1 MFWLN
6 FVILCL
12 MKTVIK
18 NISKL
23 VQTELKDIQYKAG
36 NQMNSINTID
46 DAYIEIEDGLITN
59 FGNMNEWK
67 GINDWNQTTIIDAEE
82 GMVFPT
88 YCDSHTHLVFPES
101 RENEFNDRINGL
113 SYQEIAKNGGG
124 ILNSAKKMQE
134 IDEDKLFEESYIRLK
149 KLIHLGTGAIEI
161 KSGYGLNLESELK
174 ILRVIKKLKDKSPI
188 TIKSTFLGAHA
199 VPKEYK
205 NNKNLYLETVI
216 NKMLPKIGEEKL
228 ADYIDI
234 FCEIGYFST
243 DDTIK
248 LLQAGKQFGL
258 RGKTHV
264 NQFNSIGGVK
274 ASIDNDA
281 LSVDHLET
289 MREEDFKAFKNS
301 DCIAT
306 LLPSCS
312 FFLGIPYSPAQ
323 EFIKRNIPF
332 NLASDYNPGSSPSG
346 DMNFVASLGS
356 IKLGLNAEQV
366 INSTTINGAYAM
378 QLNKELGTIKVGK
391 KANLFITK
399 KIPSYHY
406 LHYSFSEKLISKVII
421 EGKEFKE

>member
-1 MFWLN
+1 
-6 FVILCL
+6 

-23 VQTELKDIQYKAG
+23 VQTEVKDIKWKVG
-36 NQMNSINTID
+36 KEMNRLNTID
-46 DAYIEIEDGLITN
+46 DAYIEIEDGLITD

-67 GINDWNQTTIIDAEE
+67 GISDWNQTTIIDAED

-88 YCDSHTHLVFPES
+88 YCDSHTHLVYPES

-113 SYQEIAKNGGG
+113 SYEEIAKNGGG

-134 IDEDKLFEESYIRLK
+134 IDENKLFEDSYKRLRN
-149 KLIHLGTGAIEI
+149 LIHLGTGAIEI

-174 ILRVIKKLKDKSPI
+174 ILRVIRKLKDKSPI

-199 VPKEYK
+199 IPLKYKDNKE
-205 NNKNLYLETVI
+205 LYLDTII
-216 NKMLPKIGEEKL
+216 NEMLPKINSQNL

-234 FCEIGYFST
+234 FCEKGYFNT
-243 DDTIK
+243 NDTIRI
-248 LLQAGKQFGL
+248 LRAGKKYGL

-274 ASIDNDA
+274 ASIDNGA

-289 MREEDFKAFKNS
+289 MREEDFSAFKDS

-323 EFIKRNIPF
+323 EFLTRNIPF

-356 IKLGLNAEQV
+356 IKLKMNAEQV
-366 INSTTINGAYAM
+366 INATTINGAYAM
-378 QLNKELGTIKVGK
+378 GLNNELGTITVGK

-399 KIPSYHY
+399 PMPSYQY
-406 LHYSFSEKLISKVII
+406 LHYSFSENMISKVII
-421 EGKEFKE
+421 EGKEYKE

>member
-1 MFWLN
+1 
-6 FVILCL
+6 

-23 VQTELKDIQYKAG
+23 VQTEVKDIKWKVG
-36 NQMNSINTID
+36 KEMNRLNTID
-46 DAYIEIEDGLITN
+46 DAYIEIEDGLITD

-67 GINDWNQTTIIDAEE
+67 GISDWNQTTIIDAED

-88 YCDSHTHLVFPES
+88 YCDSHTHLVYPES

-113 SYQEIAKNGGG
+113 SYEEIAKNGGG

-134 IDEDKLFEESYIRLK
+134 IDEDKLFEDSYKRLRN
-149 KLIHLGTGAIEI
+149 LIHLGTGAIEI

-174 ILRVIKKLKDKSPI
+174 ILRVIKKLNDKSPI

-199 VPKEYK
+199 IPLKYKDNKE
-205 NNKNLYLETVI
+205 LYLDTII
-216 NKMLPKIGEEKL
+216 NEMLPKINSQNL

-234 FCEIGYFST
+234 FCEKGYFNT
-243 DDTIK
+243 NDTIRI
-248 LLQAGKQFGL
+248 LRAGNKYGL

-274 ASIDNDA
+274 ASIDNGA

-289 MREEDFKAFKNS
+289 MREEDFSAFKDS

-323 EFIKRNIPF
+323 EFLTRNIPF

-356 IKLGLNAEQV
+356 IKLKMNAEQV
-366 INSTTINGAYAM
+366 INATTINGAYAM
-378 QLNKELGTIKVGK
+378 GLNNELGTITVGK

-399 KIPSYHY
+399 PMPSYQY
-406 LHYSFSEKLISKVII
+406 LHYSFSENMISKVII
-421 EGKEFKE
+421 EGKEYKE

>member
-1 MFWLN
+1 
-6 FVILCL
+6 

-23 VQTELKDIQYKAG
+23 VQTEVKDIKWKVG
-36 NQMNSINTID
+36 KEMNRLNTID
-46 DAYIEIEDGLITN
+46 DAYIEIEDGLITD

-67 GINDWNQTTIIDAEE
+67 GISDWNQTTIIDAED

-88 YCDSHTHLVFPES
+88 YCDSHTHLVYPES

-113 SYQEIAKNGGG
+113 SYEEIAKNGGG

-134 IDEDKLFEESYIRLK
+134 IDEDKLFEDSYKRLRN
-149 KLIHLGTGAIEI
+149 LIHLGTGAIEI

-174 ILRVIKKLKDKSPI
+174 ILRVIKKLNDKSPI

-199 VPKEYK
+199 IPLKYKDNKE
-205 NNKNLYLETVI
+205 LYLDTII
-216 NKMLPKIGEEKL
+216 NEMLPKINSQNL

-234 FCEIGYFST
+234 FCEQGYFNT
-243 DDTIK
+243 NDTIRI
-248 LLQAGKQFGL
+248 LRAGKKYGL

-274 ASIDNDA
+274 ASIDNGA

-289 MREEDFKAFKNS
+289 MREEDFSAFKDS

-323 EFIKRNIPF
+323 EFLTRNIPF

-356 IKLGLNAEQV
+356 IKLKMNAEQV
-366 INSTTINGAYAM
+366 INATTINGAYAM
-378 QLNKELGTIKVGK
+378 GLNNELGTITVGK

-399 KIPSYHY
+399 PMPSYQY
-406 LHYSFSEKLISKVII
+406 LHYSFSENMISKVII
-421 EGKEFKE
+421 EGKEYKE

>member
-1 MFWLN
+1 
-6 FVILCL
+6 

-23 VQTELKDIQYKAG
+23 VQTEVKDIKWKVG
-36 NQMNSINTID
+36 KEMNRLNTID
-46 DAYIEIEDGLITN
+46 DAYIEIEDGLITD

-67 GINDWNQTTIIDAEE
+67 GISDWNQTTIIDAED

-88 YCDSHTHLVFPES
+88 YCDSHTHLVYPES

-113 SYQEIAKNGGG
+113 SYEEIAKNGGG

-134 IDEDKLFEESYIRLK
+134 IDEDKLFEDSYKRLRN
-149 KLIHLGTGAIEI
+149 LIHLGTGAIEI

-174 ILRVIKKLKDKSPI
+174 ILRVIKKLNDKSPI

-199 VPKEYK
+199 IPLKYKDNKE
-205 NNKNLYLETVI
+205 LYLDTII
-216 NKMLPKIGEEKL
+216 NEMLPKINSQNL

-234 FCEIGYFST
+234 FCEKGYFNT
-243 DDTIK
+243 NDTIRI
-248 LLQAGKQFGL
+248 LRAGNKYGL

-264 NQFNSIGGVK
+264 NQFNNIGGVK
-274 ASIDNDA
+274 ASIDNGA

-289 MREEDFKAFKNS
+289 MREEDFSAFKDS

-323 EFIKRNIPF
+323 EFLTRNIPF

-356 IKLGLNAEQV
+356 IKLKMNAEQV
-366 INSTTINGAYAM
+366 INATTINGAYAM
-378 QLNKELGTIKVGK
+378 GLNNELGTITVGK

-399 KIPSYHY
+399 PMPSYQY
-406 LHYSFSEKLISKVII
+406 LHYSFSENMISKVII
-421 EGKEFKE
+421 EGKEYKE

>member
-1 MFWLN
+1 
-6 FVILCL
+6 

-23 VQTELKDIQYKAG
+23 VQTEVKDIKWKVG
-36 NQMNSINTID
+36 KEMNRLNTID
-46 DAYIEIEDGLITN
+46 DAYIEIEDGLITD

-67 GINDWNQTTIIDAEE
+67 GISDWNQTTIIDAED

-88 YCDSHTHLVFPES
+88 YCDSHTHLVYPES

-113 SYQEIAKNGGG
+113 SYEEIAKNGGG

-134 IDEDKLFEESYIRLK
+134 IDENKLFEDSYKRLRN
-149 KLIHLGTGAIEI
+149 LIHLGTGAIEI

-174 ILRVIKKLKDKSPI
+174 ILRVIRKLKDKSPI

-199 VPKEYK
+199 IPLKYKDNKE
-205 NNKNLYLETVI
+205 LYLDTII
-216 NKMLPKIGEEKL
+216 NEMLPKINSQNL

-234 FCEIGYFST
+234 FCEQGYFNT
-243 DDTIK
+243 NDTIRI
-248 LLQAGKQFGL
+248 LRAGKKYGL

-274 ASIDNDA
+274 ASIDNGA

-289 MREEDFKAFKNS
+289 MREEDFSAFKDS

-323 EFIKRNIPF
+323 EFLTRNIPF

-356 IKLGLNAEQV
+356 IKLKMNAEQV
-366 INSTTINGAYAM
+366 INATTINGAYAM
-378 QLNKELGTIKVGK
+378 GLNNELGTITVGK

-399 KIPSYHY
+399 PMPSYQY
-406 LHYSFSEKLISKVII
+406 LHYSFSENMISKVII
-421 EGKEFKE
+421 EGKEYKE

>member
-1 MFWLN
+1 
-6 FVILCL
+6 

-23 VQTELKDIQYKAG
+23 VQTEVKDIKWKVG
-36 NQMNSINTID
+36 KEMNRLNTID
-46 DAYIEIEDGLITN
+46 DAYIEIEDGLITD

-67 GINDWNQTTIIDAEE
+67 GISDWNQTTIIDAED

-88 YCDSHTHLVFPES
+88 YCDSHTHLVYPES

-113 SYQEIAKNGGG
+113 SYEEIAKNGGG

-134 IDEDKLFEESYIRLK
+134 IDEDKLFEDSYKRLRN
-149 KLIHLGTGAIEI
+149 LIHLGTGAIEI

-174 ILRVIKKLKDKSPI
+174 ILRVIKKLNDKSPI

-199 VPKEYK
+199 IPLKYKDNKE
-205 NNKNLYLETVI
+205 LYLDTII
-216 NKMLPKIGEEKL
+216 NEMLPKINSQNL

-234 FCEIGYFST
+234 FCEQGYFNT
-243 DDTIK
+243 NDTIRI
-248 LLQAGKQFGL
+248 LRAGKKYGL

-274 ASIDNDA
+274 ASIDNGA

-289 MREEDFKAFKNS
+289 MREEDFSAFKDS

-323 EFIKRNIPF
+323 EFLTRNIPF

-356 IKLGLNAEQV
+356 IKLKMNAEQV
-366 INSTTINGAYAM
+366 INATTINGAYAM
-378 QLNKELGTIKVGK
+378 GLNNELGTITVGK
-391 KANLFITK
+391 KANLFITRPM
-399 KIPSYHY
+399 PSYQY
-406 LHYSFSEKLISKVII
+406 LHYSFSENMISKVII
-421 EGKEFKE
+421 EGKEYKE